1 MASEDTSTGGLSGR
15 YASALF
21 ELADEQKK
29 LDKVAEDLTALK
41 AAIDD
46 SKDLRDL
53 IRSPLYGR
61 DAQGKAMAAL
71 LEKMKVDELT
81 RNFVLVIARNSR
93 LFALRQIAEA
103 YLTELARRRGEVTA
117 EVTAASEL
125 SEEQK
130 AALTEALN
138 KSVSGKVQLDVK
150 IDPAI
155 LGGLIVRVGSR
166 MIDSSVRSKL
176 QRLKFAM
183 KGVG

>member
-1 MASEDTSTGGLSGR
+1 MASEDTSTGGLAGR

-41 AAIDD
+41 AAIDT
-46 SKDLRDL
+46 SEDLAEL

-61 DAQGKAMAAL
+61 DLQAKAMGAL
-71 LEKMKVDELT
+71 LDKMKVEDLT
-81 RNFVLVIARNSR
+81 RNFVLVIVRNRR
-93 LFALRQIAEA
+93 LFVLRRIADA
-103 YLTELARRRGEVTA
+103 YLIELARRRGEVTA
-117 EVTAASEL
+117 QVTAASEL
-125 SEEQK
+125 SEDQK
-130 AALTEALN
+130 KALTEALG
-138 KSVSGKVQLDVK
+138 KSMSGKVQLDVK

>member
-1 MASEDTSTGGLSGR
+1 MASEDTSTGGLAGR

-29 LDKVAEDLTALK
+29 LDKVAENLTALK
-41 AAIDD
+41 AVIDD

-71 LEKMKVDELT
+71 LDKMQADELT
-81 RNFVLVIARNSR
+81 RNFVLVVTRNRR

-103 YLTELARRRGEVTA
+103 YLAELARRRGEVTA
-117 EVTAASEL
+117 EVTAAAEL
-125 SEEQK
+125 SDAQK

-138 KSVSGKVQLDVK
+138 KSVNGKVQLDVK

>member
-1 MASEDTSTGGLSGR
+1 MASEDTSTGGLTGR

-29 LDKVAEDLTALK
+29 LDKVAENLTALK
-41 AAIDD
+41 AAIGE
-46 SKDLRDL
+46 SAELREL

-61 DAQGKAMAAL
+61 DDQAKAMAAL
-71 LEKMKVDELT
+71 LDKMGVEDLT
-81 RNFVLVIARNSR
+81 RSFVLVIVRNRR
-93 LFALRQIAEA
+93 LFALRQIADA
-103 YLTELARRRGEVTA
+103 YLVELARRRGEVTA
-117 EVTAASEL
+117 EVTAAGEL

-130 AALTEALN
+130 KALTEALN

-155 LGGLIVRVGSR
+155 LGGLIVRIGSR

>member
-1 MASEDTSTGGLSGR
+1 MASEDTSTGGLTGR
-15 YASALF
+15 YASALL

-29 LDKVAEDLTALK
+29 LDKVAENLMALK
-41 AAIDD
+41 AAIDE
-46 SKDLRDL
+46 SAELREL

-61 DAQGKAMAAL
+61 DDQAKAMAAL
-71 LEKMKVDELT
+71 LDKMDVEDLT
-81 RNFVLVIARNSR
+81 RSFVLVIVRNRR
-93 LFALRQIAEA
+93 LFALRQIADA
-103 YLTELARRRGEVTA
+103 YLVELAHRRGEVTA
-117 EVTAASEL
+117 EVTAAGEL

-130 AALTEALN
+130 KALTEALN

>member
-1 MASEDTSTGGLSGR
+1 MASEDTSTGGLAGR

-21 ELADEQKK
+21 ELADEQKT
-29 LDKVAEDLTALK
+29 LDKVAEDLIAIK
-41 AAIDD
+41 AALDE
-46 SKDLRDL
+46 SAQLREM

-61 DAQGKAMAAL
+61 DEQAKTMAAL
-71 LEKMKVDELT
+71 LDKMQIDGLA
-81 RNFVLVIARNSR
+81 RNFVQVIVRNQR
-93 LFALRQIAEA
+93 LFALRQIADA
-103 YLTELARRRGEVTA
+103 YLLELARRRGEVTA

-125 SEEQK
+125 SEAQK
-130 AALTEALN
+130 TALTEALN

-155 LGGLIVRVGSR
+155 LGGLVVRVGSR
-166 MIDSSVRSKL
+166 MIDSSIRSKL